1 LLYKTVNLRREYR
14 VDLIVDDDVLSVKLT
29 TFVLKEAG
37 YCIST
42 MPAKDATPE
51 AIYERNP
58 NVLLLE
64 VALSHTS
71 GFEICRQL
79 RAISD
84 LPIIFLSTYASLH
97 DRVAGLR
104 LGADDYIAKPFE
116 PTELLARV
124 TAVLRRC
131 SNMVQPPSH
140 VIGDEILLDTVQ
152 QTVTLPDGRIIA
164 LTPVEFRLL
173 HCLIASTGQVL
184 SQEQLLEK
192 VWGCDGATASNQV
205 AVYIRRLRNKLEPD
219 TDWPQYIITE
229 PGSGYMFQLPRNTLA
244 IGGGL

>member
-1 LLYKTVNLRREYR
+1 MTVSI
-14 VDLIVDDDVLSVKLT
+14 LIVDDDVLSVKLT

-37 YCIST
+37 YCVSA

-51 AIYERNP
+51 AILARNP
-58 NVLLLE
+58 TLLLLE

-71 GFEICRQL
+71 GFDICRKL
-79 RAISD
+79 RALSD
-84 LPIIFLSTYASLH
+84 MPIIFVSTYASLH
-97 DRVAGLR
+97 DRVIGLR

-116 PTELLARV
+116 PTELRARV

-131 SNMVQPPSH
+131 SHMVQPPSH
-140 VIGDEILLDTVQ
+140 VIGDDVLLDTVQ
-152 QTVTLPDGRIIA
+152 QTVTLPDGRVIA

-173 HCLIASTGQVL
+173 HCLIASAGQIL
-184 SQEQLLEK
+184 SQDELLEK

-219 TDWPQYIITE
+219 TDWPQYIITA
-229 PGSGYMFQLPRNTLA
+229 PGIGYTFQLQQKTCAVGVAQIKPTFR
-244 IGGGL
+244 